1 MAIEQEAIAGLVAV
15 TMPPLA
21 KFITVV
27 IIAKLELAAKL

>member
-1 MAIEQEAIAGLVAV
+1 MASVQAAIAGVVAV

-27 IIAKLELAAKL
+27 IIAKLELAAEL